1 MPLLLL
7 QILASSDGTYG
18 GWKTMNYEPKPGRFD
33 DPEEAAQELNQEE
46 VDAYVDPGTGWAHDD
61 PRWD

>member
-1 MPLLLL
+1 
-7 QILASSDGTYG
+7 
-18 GWKTMNYEPKPGRFD
+18 MNYEPKPGRFD